1 MALIQM
7 IFLSVSVCLCLFGL
21 VCNETPSYPQ
31 KEKFSGKLKMDTALL
46 NITSTLHQPLTVW
59 GIDSNCY
66 KCPLQ
71 KLRTSLF
78 DSDFIIIKTHYSF
91 ILEIKNQNGSE
102 SLCRLEHLFGER
114 GWYEYMVEESAS
126 QSSANVTCD
135 LRVLKKPEN
144 SYMPLWITFAA
155 LFGLAVTWVLLTLIT
170 RETKQN
176 KQTKEQSKN
185 KSKEKRKVHIQ
196 DNRVITR
203 CRSLCIFQTVQTP
216 LVKRRLKSLDTFRG
230 QNCHNTDD
238 ICKLRR
244 RRILLLRARGMERFI
259 GCRCR
264 FPMVYMDHGPFDHFI
279 LPFLETSQ
287 NKQVEDRLILELCF
301 VHMYTNF
308 ISSDGNLKFY
318 RIPGVLQRFGVC
330 YLFVAMMQLL
340 LTPMNNKD
348 TKGRWWHI
356 FRDVYG
362 LWKQWIFALLLLAG
376 YLAVTYAVVVPG
388 CPKGYTGPGGIGEGF
403 PNAFNCSGGMAGY
416 IDRIALGEHLYRFP
430 TIKDLYKTVLPFDPE
445 GILGCLTSI
454 VLVFLGV
461 QAGHILSIHSK
472 HKPRLIRWI
481 IWSILLAAITVG
493 LCGVSINEGIVPI
506 NKNLWSVSF
515 ILATGATSFFL
526 FAICYILTDGLDWWN
541 GAPFFYT
548 GMNSILV
555 YVGHLILWRHFPF
568 SWEMDEYGGH
578 GEKMAMSMTGTT
590 LWCLIA
596 YYLYRKYIFLKI

>member
-1 MALIQM
+1 
-7 IFLSVSVCLCLFGL
+7 
-21 VCNETPSYPQ
+21 
-31 KEKFSGKLKMDTALL
+31 MDTALL

-170 RETKQN
+170 RKCKARCKKRSSELNEAEEGEHTELNEAEEGEHTELKIAGNSESQAPQET
-176 KQTKEQSKN
+176 E
-185 KSKEKRKVHIQ
+185 
-196 DNRVITR
+196 
-203 CRSLCIFQTVQTP
+203 QTVQTP

-230 QNCHNTDD
+230 IAITLMIFVNYEGGGYYFFGHAVWNGLLVADVVFPWFIWIMGLSITLSFRS
-238 ICKLRR
+238 LRR
-244 RRILLLRARGMERFI
+244 RKTSKLKIAYKILKRSI
-259 GCRCR
+259 
-264 FPMVYMDHGPFDHFI
+264 I
-279 LPFLETSQ
+279 LFGLGLFTS
-287 NKQVEDRLILELCF
+287 N
-301 VHMYTNF
+301 Y
-308 ISSDGNLKFY
+308 GNLKFY

-356 FRDVYG
+356 FRDLYG

-461 QAGHILSIHSK
+461 QAGHVLSIHSK

-541 GAPFFYT
+541 GAPFFYP

-596 YYLYRKYIFLKI
+596 YYLYRKNIFLKI